1 MRVFVT
7 GASGHIGSAVVA
19 DLLAAGHEVV
29 GLARSDTS
37 AAAVAA
43 LGATVRRGDLD
54 DLDGLREAAAES
66 EGIIHAA
73 FKHDLMSTDFAAA
86 VRTELAVVHALGDVL
101 TGTGKPL
108 VTASGMGVPEGLGRP
123 FTEEDAAPPS
133 TPEEAGTPRARAD
146 SENAVVGFAERGVRS
161 AVVRIPPITHS
172 SRDRHGLT
180 PMLVAIARQKG
191 FAGYPGDGA
200 NRWPA
205 VHTLDV
211 ARLFRLV
218 LEKAPAGT
226 RWHAVEGEGT
236 PLREIAQG
244 IGDGLGLPVK
254 SVPLD
259 DVRSH
264 FGPFLATVIARD
276 LPASTRT
283 TRSVLGWEPTGPG
296 LLDEFAAGT
305 YFTEGD

>member
-1 MRVFVT
+1 
-7 GASGHIGSAVVA
+7 
-19 DLLAAGHEVV
+19 
-29 GLARSDTS
+29 
-37 AAAVAA
+37 
-43 LGATVRRGDLD
+43 
-54 DLDGLREAAAES
+54 
-66 EGIIHAA
+66 
-73 FKHDLMSTDFAAA
+73 
-86 VRTELAVVHALGDVL
+86 
-101 TGTGKPL
+101 
-108 VTASGMGVPEGLGRP
+108 
-123 FTEEDAAPPS
+123 
-133 TPEEAGTPRARAD
+133 
-146 SENAVVGFAERGVRS
+146 
-161 AVVRIPPITHS
+161 
-172 SRDRHGLT
+172 
-180 PMLVAIARQKG
+180 MLVAIARQKG
-191 FAGYPGDGA
+191 FAGYPGDGT

-226 RWHAVEGEGT
+226 RWHAVEGEGI

-264 FGPFLATVIARD
+264 FGPFLSTVIARD